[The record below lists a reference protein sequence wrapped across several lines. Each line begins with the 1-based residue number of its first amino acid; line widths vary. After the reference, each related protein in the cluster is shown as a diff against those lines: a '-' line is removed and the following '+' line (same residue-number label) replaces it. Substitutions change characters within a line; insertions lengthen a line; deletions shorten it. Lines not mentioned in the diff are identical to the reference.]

1 MHPRV
6 SWDGA
11 GVTVAGHRGQDIA
24 LDGRGLLLVPSV
36 FVWPALAVLT
46 RSPWPVTLVYPARG
60 AGALRRPTP
69 GTAADQTVLADLV
82 GATRAQLLIAVAT
95 PGSTTQLALSLG
107 HSPGAVGDHLAVLL
121 RAGLIV
127 RSRAGRSVLYRRTP
141 TGDALVASPGARDE
155 S

>member
-1 MHPRV
+1 M
-6 SWDGA
+6 
-11 GVTVAGHRGQDIA
+11 
-24 LDGRGLLLVPSV
+24 

-127 RSRAGRSVLYRRTP
+127 RSRPGRSVLYRRTP